1 MDLGKTGEN
10 RAVEYLDKKGYMIL
24 QRNYRCRAGE
34 IDIIAAEGSTLCF
47 IEVKTRT
54 SLRHGMPC
62 EAVDRRKLEH
72 IKRAASV
79 YMGRYRHDCDS
90 ARIEVVEVLYLKKKY
105 YIRHIKNVL
114 AA

>member
-10 RAVEYLDKKGYMIL
+10 KAVEYLDKKGYRIVR
-24 QRNYRCRAGE
+24 RNYRCRAGE
-34 IDIIAAEGSTLCF
+34 IDVIAIDGDTLCF

-54 SLRHGMPC
+54 SLRHGTPA
-62 EAVDRRKLEH
+62 EAVDWRKLEH

-79 YMGRYRHDCDS
+79 YMGRYRHGCES
-90 ARIEVVEVLYLKKKY
+90 ARVEVIEILYIKNKFY
-105 YIRHIKNVL
+105 VRHIKNAF

>member
-10 RAVEYLDKKGYMIL
+10 RAVDYLDKKGYRVL

-34 IDIIAAEGSTLCF
+34 IDIIAVDGSTLCF

-62 EAVDRRKLEH
+62 EAVGRRKLEH
-72 IKRAASV
+72 IKHAASV
-79 YMGRYRHDCDS
+79 YMGRYRHNCDS
-90 ARIEVVEVLYLKKKY
+90 VRIEVVEVLYIKKKY
-105 YIRHIKNVL
+105 YIRHIKNAL